1 MRAEDIENKFRLEC
15 ECGNCSIVSTYYPED
30 ISVPEED
37 VLYIHYEISQWY
49 ADKGL
54 FQMIKDRLRLAWS
67 ILAGRKYLF
76 YEIGIRS
83 YQLEAYRDF
92 INKTILDIKRV

>member
-1 MRAEDIENKFRLEC
+1 
-15 ECGNCSIVSTYYPED
+15 
-30 ISVPEED
+30 
-37 VLYIHYEISQWY
+37 
-49 ADKGL
+49 
-54 FQMIKDRLRLAWS
+54 
-67 ILAGRKYLF
+67 LF